1 MKNIT
6 RILIITLAATS
17 LLFNYIFAED
27 LYDKKGRLFIETIA
41 PTESQTTDPDEM
53 SIALRNKN
61 KDSSKNINSQNI
73 IAEEKETIKYDVG
86 EEEIGKKLIRHTN
99 SIAVLEPNDK
109 YELIYDNEADRLKM
123 LIFVDNAGLID
134 AKDGFYQIEDKVYFF
149 DETGHMVLGPVVDTI
164 GNKFMF
170 SYETGELIEEIQ
182 VK

>member
-1 MKNIT
+1 MKIA
-6 RILIITLAATS
+6 RIITISFLAAS
-17 LLFNYIFAED
+17 LLFSFVFAEE

-86 EEEIGKKLIRHTN
+86 EEEIEKKLIRHTN

-109 YELIYDNEADRLKM
+109 YELIYDNEKDRMKM
-123 LIFVDNAGLID
+123 LIFIENAGLVE

-149 DETGHMVLGPVVDTI
+149 DETGHMVLGPAVDTI